1 MKPTKKLNYYEL
13 LGVTKE
19 SNDDEIKRSYHNC
32 VKEFH
37 PDLHQHKEEVSELEI
52 KIRENILKQINEA
65 YETLSDVLK
74 SCQYISEL
82 EAGEM
87 SEKERYLYDYAIA
100 QEIDN
105 CLDANKPVDFYE
117 LLGVS
122 YKSSIAE
129 IEQAFFERITAY
141 HPDLPAN
148 KNARENVKEL
158 NADLYNCLKL
168 AYITLTNENNKEKYD
183 EAYKNA
189 YLNKVAA
196 KETKVS
202 KRHQENKKHQTKQK
216 ATNKEKK
223 TSSKKYS
230 DVKTRSFIETVK
242 TGWKEVR
249 EDEKTEPFKERHKN
263 VSDHLAH
270 SKLANANSIV
280 YNIGAGAIHVC
291 CETWYQLYKLRYI
304 TEDNIPKFIIRN
316 RVTIGSLLLAGT
328 LILTPKLTSS
338 PDINP
343 DPTPALPEVTDTINP
358 DGDNKESPVEEETIT
373 LNRIHVV
380 KYGETVSEYS
390 KESNSTIEYI
400 AKVNDLEVNYD
411 DSVNIQAGQKIT
423 IPYVI
428 DKEDLSYYTSSKNLP
443 DGMSLAT
450 FASMNNTDIDTLLRL
465 NPEAIEVN
473 NKDPENTTYYVLSD
487 SLTVPDFI
495 SKSEYKSL
503 KAQTSEYVKTNGN
516 N

>member
-1 MKPTKKLNYYEL
+1 MKPARKLNYYEL
-13 LGVTKE
+13 LGIAKASSSE
-19 SNDDEIKRSYHNC
+19 EIKKAYHNC
-32 VKEFH
+32 VKKFH
-37 PDLHQHKEEVSELEI
+37 PDLYQSKEDVSELEI
-52 KIRENILKQINEA
+52 KIRENISKQINEA
-65 YETLSDVLK
+65 YETLSDFYKCCRYDSV
-74 SCQYISEL
+74 L

-87 SEKERYLYDYAIA
+87 SEKEKYLYDYIIF

-105 CLDANKPVDFYE
+105 GLDANKPVDFYA

-122 YKSSIAE
+122 HESSITE
-129 IEQAFFERITAY
+129 IEKAFFERITAY

-148 KNARENVKEL
+148 KNARDDVKSL
-158 NADLYNCLKL
+158 NKYIYKCLEK
-168 AYITLTNENNKEKYD
+168 AYITLTNENDRALYD
-183 EAYKNA
+183 EEYRRA
-189 YLNKVAA
+189 YLNKVAV
-196 KETKVS
+196 KEEEKSSRT
-202 KRHQENKKHQTKQK
+202 HQENKKRQTKQK
-216 ATNKEKK
+216 ATNQKH
-223 TSSKKYS
+223 TSKKSYS
-230 DVKTRSFIETVK
+230 DVKTRSFAEAIR

-249 EDEKTEPFKERHKN
+249 EEEKTEPFKERHKN
-263 VSDHLAH
+263 VSDHIAH
-270 SKLANANSIV
+270 SKLAYANPVIF
-280 YNIGAGAIHVC
+280 NIGSGIVHVC
-291 CETWYQLYKLRYI
+291 CETWYQLCKFRYI
-304 TEDNIPKFIIRN
+304 TEDNLPKFIIRN

-328 LILTPKLTSS
+328 LILVPKHAFS
-338 PDINP
+338 PDVTS
-343 DPTPALPEVTDTINP
+343 DQTPAVPGATDTLKPGSDIE
-358 DGDNKESPVEEETIT
+358 DDAIV

-390 KESNSTIEYI
+390 KESNSTIKYI

-443 DGMSLAT
+443 DGMLLSA

-465 NPEAIEVN
+465 NPEAIEVD
-473 NKDPENTTYYVLSD
+473 NKDPENITYYVLSD

-503 KAQTSEYVKTNGN
+503 KAQTEKAEKVKVN

>member
-1 MKPTKKLNYYEL
+1 MKPARKLNYYEL
-13 LGVTKE
+13 LGVSREAT
-19 SNDDEIKRSYHNC
+19 NDEIKNARSNC
-32 VKEFH
+32 AKEFH
-37 PDLHQHKEEVSELEI
+37 PDTFQYKEEVSELEK
-52 KIRENILKQINEA
+52 KIRGNIMKQINEA
-65 YETLSDVLK
+65 YGTLSDFHK
-74 SCQYISEL
+74 NCKYDIEL
-82 EAGEM
+82 EAREM
-87 SEKERYLYDYAIA
+87 SDKEKDLYDDAIY
-100 QEIDN
+100 QEIKYR
-105 CLDANKPVDFYE
+105 LSENKPVDFYA

-122 YKSSIAE
+122 PKSELETIKT
-129 IEQAFFERITAY
+129 AFFERVTAY

-148 KNARENVKEL
+148 KNDSKNVRASIYK
-158 NADLYNCLKL
+158 CLKM
-168 AYITLTNENNKEKYD
+168 AYIILTDENNKEKYD
-183 EAYKNA
+183 EAYENA
-189 YLNKVAA
+189 YSNQIVV
-196 KETKVS
+196 KETKVAVKES
-202 KRHQENKKHQTKQK
+202 KKRLTKPK
-216 ATNKEKK
+216 TANKEKK

-230 DVKTRSFIETVK
+230 AVKTRSFIETVK

-249 EDEKTEPFKERHKN
+249 EDEKTEPFKERHKS

-270 SKLANANSIV
+270 SKLASANPIV
-280 YNIGAGAIHVC
+280 YNISAGTIHVC
-291 CETWYQLYKLRYI
+291 CETLYQLYKLRYI

-316 RVTIGSLLLAGT
+316 RVTIGSLLLAGA

-358 DGDNKESPVEEETIT
+358 DGGKKGSTAEEETIT

-390 KESNSTIEYI
+390 KESNSTIKYI

-411 DSVNIQAGQKIT
+411 NSVNIQAGQKIT

-428 DKEDLSYYTSSKNLP
+428 DKEDLPYYTSSKNLP
-443 DGMSLAT
+443 DGMSLSA

-473 NKDPENTTYYVLSD
+473 NEDPENITYFVASD

-503 KAQTSEYVKTNGN
+503 KAQTEKAEKVKVN

>member
-13 LGVTKE
+13 LGVTRE
-19 SNDDEIKRSYHNC
+19 STSEEIKKAYHDC

-37 PDLHQHKEEVSELEI
+37 PDLYQHKEEVSELEI
-52 KIRENILKQINEA
+52 KIRENILKQINAA
-65 YETLSDVLK
+65 YETLSDVYK
-74 SCQYISEL
+74 SCKYDSEL
-82 EAGEM
+82 ETGEM
-87 SEKERYLYDYAIA
+87 SEKERYLYDYAIF

-105 CLDANKPVDFYE
+105 GLDANKPVDFYA
-117 LLGVS
+117 LLGIS
-122 YKSSIAE
+122 YNSSIPE
-129 IEQAFFERITAY
+129 IEKAFFERIAAY

-148 KNARENVKEL
+148 KKARENVKSL
-158 NADLYNCLKL
+158 NKYIYKCLEK
-168 AYITLTNENNKEKYD
+168 AYIILTNENDRAIYD
-183 EAYKNA
+183 EEYRRA
-189 YLNKVAA
+189 YLNKVAV
-196 KETKVS
+196 KEEEKSSRT
-202 KRHQENKKHQTKQK
+202 HQENKKRQIKQK
-216 ATNKEKK
+216 ATNQKH
-223 TSSKKYS
+223 TSKKSYS
-230 DVKTRSFIETVK
+230 DVKTRSFAEAIR

-249 EDEKTEPFKERHKN
+249 EEEKTEPFKERHKN
-263 VSDHLAH
+263 VSDHIAH
-270 SKLANANSIV
+270 SKLAYANPVIF
-280 YNIGAGAIHVC
+280 NIGSGIVHVC
-291 CETWYQLYKLRYI
+291 CETWYQLCKFRYI
-304 TEDNIPKFIIRN
+304 TEDNLPKFIIRN

-328 LILTPKLTSS
+328 LILVPKHAFS
-338 PDINP
+338 PDVNP

-358 DGDNKESPVEEETIT
+358 DGGKKGSTAEKETIT

-390 KESNSTIEYI
+390 KESNSTIKYI

-411 DSVNIQAGQKIT
+411 NSVNIQAGQKIT

-428 DKEDLSYYTSSKNLP
+428 DKEDLPYYTSSKNLP
-443 DGMSLAT
+443 DGMALSA

-473 NKDPENTTYYVLSD
+473 NEDPENITYFVASD

-503 KAQTSEYVKTNGN
+503 KAQTEKVKVN